1 VSENQSGACLCG
13 AVRFRT
19 KGALRGVI
27 YCHCGQC
34 RKQTGHYV
42 AATQVA
48 DADITIEGADKLS
61 WYAASPAA
69 RRGFCSVCGSLLF
82 WKDHSLDRISIM
94 AGAFERPSGLAGQ
107 SHIFVADKGD
117 YYDIDDGLPQF
128 SDGGPV
134 VAAPAARS

>member
-1 VSENQSGACLCG
+1 VNENRSGACLCG

-19 KGALRGVI
+19 KGRLRGVI
-27 YCHCGQC
+27 YCHCSQC

-42 AATQVA
+42 AATQAA
-48 DADITIEGADKLS
+48 DADITIDGADKIN
-61 WYAASPAA
+61 WYAASPEA
-69 RRGFCSVCGSLLF
+69 RRGFCSICGSVLF

-117 YYDIDDGLPQF
+117 YYEIDDGLPQF

-134 VAAPAARS
+134 VPAPAARG